1 MAYDISILLSA
12 KDTASDTIA
21 HMAGKSTKSL
31 SAMSVAAGN
40 LLAQGISAG
49 IGEIKNMAMAALE
62 MGGQLTD
69 SSYKTGIA
77 ADRLQVYYDAAK
89 MASMESSSFDSMIVK
104 MNKNL
109 GSGAAAD
116 SLEQIGL
123 SMEQLSGKGPS
134 EQFRMI
140 GSALANVP
148 SQADKTRLAMD
159 IFGKSGAD
167 VFALLGENSDAF
179 AANLADS
186 EKNVRPMSSAVVK
199 ALDDMGDSIDRAK
212 KNAIAWTGEGMVYAA
227 SIAKEVL
234 APAIEWTKQKMGEL
248 SEWNAENALGWQALG
263 DFAIQ
268 AFNGIVAG
276 LQFLYFTGKFVF
288 SYVSGFWGTILSNL
302 IQGGMW
308 LYENWS
314 NLFTKLPQLVG
325 VAMGAVATIVKGAWD
340 AIASGNISGIGDGI
354 TKAIGEANA
363 KMQKMGF
370 THLDVENPLD
380 KVKASWQTYTE
391 DIGSL
396 NTDAWKG
403 ISDATKRGIA
413 SVGNA
418 GGKKGPLENE
428 YESEKKAKDQLAGLY
443 EAGSADSYAMLAKAN
458 MALGSA
464 SVSGSTTVP
473 MATTPVVSMAMA
485 SGGTIA
491 GGGVDVQSRML
502 SVLVQLETHF
512 ANLRT
517 A

>member
-1 MAYDISILLSA
+1 
-12 KDTASDTIA
+12 
-21 HMAGKSTKSL
+21 
-31 SAMSVAAGN
+31 
-40 LLAQGISAG
+40 
-49 IGEIKNMAMAALE
+49 
-62 MGGQLTD
+62 
-69 SSYKTGIA
+69 
-77 ADRLQVYYDAAK
+77 
-89 MASMESSSFDSMIVK
+89 
-104 MNKNL
+104 
-109 GSGAAAD
+109 
-116 SLEQIGL
+116 
-123 SMEQLSGKGPS
+123 
-134 EQFRMI
+134 
-140 GSALANVP
+140 
-148 SQADKTRLAMD
+148 
-159 IFGKSGAD
+159 
-167 VFALLGENSDAF
+167 
-179 AANLADS
+179 
-186 EKNVRPMSSAVVK
+186 
-199 ALDDMGDSIDRAK
+199 
-212 KNAIAWTGEGMVYAA
+212 
-227 SIAKEVL
+227 
-234 APAIEWTKQKMGEL
+234 
-248 SEWNAENALGWQALG
+248 
-263 DFAIQ
+263 
-268 AFNGIVAG
+268 
-276 LQFLYFTGKFVF
+276 
-288 SYVSGFWGTILSNL
+288 
-302 IQGGMW
+302 MW